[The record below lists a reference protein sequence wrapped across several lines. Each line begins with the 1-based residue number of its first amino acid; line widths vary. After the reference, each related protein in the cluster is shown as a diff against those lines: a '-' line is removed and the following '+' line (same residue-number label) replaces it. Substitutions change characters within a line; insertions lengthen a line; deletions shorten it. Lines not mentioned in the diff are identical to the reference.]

1 MSRPAPDRVRD
12 NHPTNEESGASCTMM
27 GRLFGRVAR
36 ALSNGA
42 VLGIALGA
50 VLSAG
55 TGWAA
60 DPVHLK
66 VGIRGGISEPIWEIV
81 TKVARTRGLEVE
93 PVVMAGT
100 LSPNEALNT
109 GDLQANA
116 FQHIPFLRDQI
127 AQRGYKLA
135 VVGNTYLSPIAFYS
149 KKYKSL
155 KDLPNGAKVGVPDD
169 PSNESRALIVLR
181 DEGLLR
187 LRDGFDAFNQTA
199 TLADIAEN
207 PRKLEIVEVKSVVL
221 ARSYQDLDAAA
232 IISSF
237 GSQVGLNA
245 ARDGIAQEKRDNN
258 PNVNVIVVREQDK
271 DAPWVKPLVE
281 SFQSPEVRAHIEK
294 ELAGILIPAF

>member
-1 MSRPAPDRVRD
+1 
-12 NHPTNEESGASCTMM
+12 MM

-50 VLSAG
+50 ALSAG

-81 TKVARTRGLEVE
+81 TKVARTRGLEIE

-281 SFQSPEVRAHIEK
+281 SFQSLEVRAHIEK

>member
-1 MSRPAPDRVRD
+1 M
-12 NHPTNEESGASCTMM
+12 T
-27 GRLFGRVAR
+27 GRLFGRIAR
-36 ALSNGA
+36 ALSIGAAFGA
-42 VLGIALGA
+42 VFAA
-50 VLSAG
+50 T

-81 TKVARTRGLEVE
+81 ARVAKPRGLEIE
-93 PVVMAGT
+93 PVVMAGS

-149 KKYKSL
+149 KTYKSL
-155 KDLPNGAKVGVPDD
+155 KDLPNGARVGVPDD

-181 DEGLLR
+181 DEGLLS
-187 LRDGFDAFNQTA
+187 LRDGFDAYNQTA
-199 TLADIAEN
+199 TLADIKEN
-207 PRKLEIVEVKSVVL
+207 PRKLQIVEVKSVVL

-258 PNVNVIVVREQDK
+258 PNVNIIVVREQDK

>member
-1 MSRPAPDRVRD
+1 M
-12 NHPTNEESGASCTMM
+12 T
-27 GRLFGRVAR
+27 GRLLGRIAR
-36 ALSNGA
+36 ALSIGA
-42 VLGIALGA
+42 ALGA
-50 VLSAG
+50 VFAATTS
-55 TGWAA
+55 WAA
-60 DPVHLK
+60 DPIHLK

-81 TKVARTRGLEVE
+81 AKVAKPRGLEIE

-149 KKYKSL
+149 KTYKSL
-155 KDLPNGAKVGVPDD
+155 KDLPNGARVGVPDD

-181 DEGLLR
+181 DEGLLS
-187 LRDGFDAFNQTA
+187 LRDGFDAYNQTA
-199 TLADIAEN
+199 TLADIKEN
-207 PRKLEIVEVKSVVL
+207 PRKLQIVEVKSVVL

>member
-1 MSRPAPDRVRD
+1 MARTLSI
-12 NHPTNEESGASCTMM
+12 GA
-27 GRLFGRVAR
+27 
-36 ALSNGA
+36 
-42 VLGIALGA
+42 ALGA
-50 VLSAG
+50 VFAATTS
-55 TGWAA
+55 WAA
-60 DPVHLK
+60 DPIHLK

-81 TKVARTRGLEVE
+81 AKVAKPRGLEIE

-149 KKYKSL
+149 KTYKSL
-155 KDLPNGAKVGVPDD
+155 KDLPNGARVGIPDD

-181 DEGLLR
+181 DEGLLS
-187 LRDGFDAFNQTA
+187 LRDGFDAYNQTA
-199 TLADIAEN
+199 TLADIKEN
-207 PRKLEIVEVKSVVL
+207 PRKLQIVEVKSVVL

-245 ARDGIAQEKRDNN
+245 VRDGIAQEKRDNN

>member
-1 MSRPAPDRVRD
+1 
-12 NHPTNEESGASCTMM
+12 MM

-42 VLGIALGA
+42 VLGIALGT

-81 TKVARTRGLEVE
+81 TKVARTRGLEIE

-199 TLADIAEN
+199 TLADLAEN

-271 DAPWVKPLVE
+271 DVPWVKPLVE

>member
-1 MSRPAPDRVRD
+1 M
-12 NHPTNEESGASCTMM
+12 T
-27 GRLFGRVAR
+27 GRLFGRIAR
-36 ALSNGA
+36 ALSIGA
-42 VLGIALGA
+42 ALGA
-50 VLSAG
+50 IFAATTS
-55 TGWAA
+55 WAA
-60 DPVHLK
+60 DPIHLK

-81 TKVARTRGLEVE
+81 AKVAKPRGLEIE
-93 PVVMAGT
+93 PVVMAGS

-149 KKYKSL
+149 KTYKSL
-155 KDLPNGAKVGVPDD
+155 KDLPNGARVGVPDD
-169 PSNESRALIVLR
+169 PSNESRALIVLH
-181 DEGLLR
+181 DEGLLS
-187 LRDGFDAFNQTA
+187 LRDGFDAYNQTA
-199 TLADIAEN
+199 TLADIKAN

>member
-1 MSRPAPDRVRD
+1 MKD
-12 NHPTNEESGASCTMM
+12 
-27 GRLFGRVAR
+27 RLFTRIAR
-36 ALSNGA
+36 ALSTGA
-42 VLGIALGA
+42 ALGIVLGG
-50 VLSAG
+50 VLAAG
-55 TGWAA
+55 TAWAA

-81 TKVARTRGLEVE
+81 TKVAKTRGLEVE

-149 KKYKSL
+149 KTYKSL

>member
-1 MSRPAPDRVRD
+1 M
-12 NHPTNEESGASCTMM
+12 T
-27 GRLFGRVAR
+27 GRFFGRIAR
-36 ALSNGA
+36 ALSIGA
-42 VLGIALGA
+42 ALGA
-50 VLSAG
+50 VFAA
-55 TGWAA
+55 TTVWAA
-60 DPVHLK
+60 DPIHLK

-81 TKVARTRGLEVE
+81 AKVAKPRGLEIE
-93 PVVMAGT
+93 PVVMAGS

-149 KKYKSL
+149 KTYKSL
-155 KDLPNGAKVGVPDD
+155 KDLPNGARVGVPDD

-181 DEGLLR
+181 DEGLLS
-187 LRDGFDAFNQTA
+187 LRDGFDAYNQTA
-199 TLADIAEN
+199 TLADIKEN
-207 PRKLEIVEVKSVVL
+207 PRKLQIVEVKSVVL

-258 PNVNVIVVREQDK
+258 PNVNIIVVREQDK

>member
-1 MSRPAPDRVRD
+1 
-12 NHPTNEESGASCTMM
+12 MM
-27 GRLFGRVAR
+27 GRLFGRGTR
-36 ALSNGA
+36 ALSTGA
-42 VLGIALGA
+42 VLGT
-50 VLSAG
+50 VLATVFSAG
-55 TGWAA
+55 TAWAA
-60 DPVHLK
+60 DAVHLK

-81 TKVARTRGLEVE
+81 TKVARTRGLEIE

-149 KKYKSL
+149 KTYKSL

>member
-1 MSRPAPDRVRD
+1 M
-12 NHPTNEESGASCTMM
+12 T
-27 GRLFGRVAR
+27 GRFFGRIAR
-36 ALSNGA
+36 ALSIGA
-42 VLGIALGA
+42 ALGA
-50 VLSAG
+50 VFAA
-55 TGWAA
+55 TTVWAA
-60 DPVHLK
+60 DPIHLK

-81 TKVARTRGLEVE
+81 AKVAKPRGLEIE
-93 PVVMAGT
+93 PVVMAGS

-149 KKYKSL
+149 KTYKSL
-155 KDLPNGAKVGVPDD
+155 KDLPNGARVGVPDD

-181 DEGLLR
+181 DEGLLS

-199 TLADIAEN
+199 TLADIKEN
-207 PRKLEIVEVKSVVL
+207 PRKLQIVEVKSVVL
-221 ARSYQDLDAAA
+221 ARSYQDLNAAA

-258 PNVNVIVVREQDK
+258 PNVNIIVVREQDK

>member
-1 MSRPAPDRVRD
+1 MI
-12 NHPTNEESGASCTMM
+12 
-27 GRLFGRVAR
+27 GRLFGRGVR
-36 ALSNGA
+36 ALSTGA
-42 VLGIALGA
+42 VLGTVLAT

-55 TGWAA
+55 TAWAA

-81 TKVARTRGLEVE
+81 TKVAKARGLEIE

-149 KKYKSL
+149 KTYKSL

-187 LRDGFDAFNQTA
+187 LRDGFDTFNQTA

>member
-50 VLSAG
+50 ALSAG

-81 TKVARTRGLEVE
+81 TKVARTRGLEIE

-281 SFQSPEVRAHIEK
+281 SFQSLEVRAHIEK

>member
-1 MSRPAPDRVRD
+1 M
-12 NHPTNEESGASCTMM
+12 T
-27 GRLFGRVAR
+27 GRLFGRIAR
-36 ALSNGA
+36 ALSIGA
-42 VLGIALGA
+42 ALGA
-50 VLSAG
+50 ILAAG
-55 TGWAA
+55 TASAA

-81 TKVARTRGLEVE
+81 AKVAKPRGLEIE

-127 AQRGYKLA
+127 AQRGYRLA

-155 KDLPNGAKVGVPDD
+155 KDLPNGARVGVPDD

-181 DEGLLR
+181 DEGLLS

-199 TLADIAEN
+199 TLADIKEN

-258 PNVNVIVVREQDK
+258 PNVNIIVVREQDK

>member
-1 MSRPAPDRVRD
+1 
-12 NHPTNEESGASCTMM
+12 MM

-50 VLSAG
+50 ALSAG

-81 TKVARTRGLEVE
+81 TKVARTRGLEIE

>member
-1 MSRPAPDRVRD
+1 
-12 NHPTNEESGASCTMM
+12 MM